1 MAETP
6 NPGRRQVLQV
16 LAGSV
21 GAGLAAPA
29 LAGDHASHARPAV
42 PPVAVSEAPA
52 APGFLDPHQLETLAS
67 LAEAIVPG
75 STVAGVAPFVDRLLA
90 VDTRETQTEF
100 LAALG
105 AIQAESVARYRKP
118 WLELTPQQQTELLDP
133 RRTGPGAGTAAGPAD
148 ASRPVRSVEAVDRD
162 GLLQLGA
169 RDEGA
174 GMDGPVDPPGLPGVR
189 APGRA
194 RVGRVAGPARLTA
207 ARVLHY
213 RWSIPAKRAARP
225 HLPVPSSPS
234 R

>member
-118 WLELTPQQQTELLDP
+118 WLELTPQQQTELLTAAS
-133 RRTGPGAGTAAGPAD
+133 TGPMSQPPRYWTPGEPVLAPEPPRAQPTLRDRFDRLKRWIATGYYSSEPGMKELGWTGQSIHPGFPECAHPGGH
-148 ASRPVRSVEAVDRD
+148 ASGE
-162 GLLQLGA
+162 
-169 RDEGA
+169 
-174 GMDGPVDPPGLPGVR
+174 
-189 APGRA
+189 
-194 RVGRVAGPARLTA
+194 
-207 ARVLHY
+207 
-213 RWSIPAKRAARP
+213 
-225 HLPVPSSPS
+225 
-234 R
+234 